1 MLKTL
6 KNLLDLMGP
15 RKKRLYLSLLL
26 SFIDGFFV
34 VVPIL
39 TAFHMVGNI
48 PEFFPET
55 TTPLTSEMVIR
66 DTVIMVICVLI
77 RIVLRYSTL
86 RLSSGV
92 GYEVMCD
99 QRKLLG
105 RELRSVS
112 MGYFNRKNLGDLV
125 ATITSDASFIEIEGM
140 GVVEKMSIGIPSIVV
155 GLLVLL
161 YFDYR
166 IALAAAL
173 LLIPTWFAYR
183 RLSSTQDRLGLDRQ
197 RMIAEVTEDTV
208 EFVGGLP
215 VLKTY
220 NMTDKLFYRTKAA
233 YKKLREF
240 SVKIELSHLP
250 PAGVFQGCFR
260 VITAVILLM
269 AGFFVINGEMSW
281 PNAFL
286 LMLASLTLFSG
297 AELMGIFS
305 IFFKMTQKSIDRINQ
320 IKDMPKM
327 GGNQKGD
334 TLDRFDV
341 AFDQVTFAYE
351 TVSVL
356 KDVSFT
362 VPEKTMTALVGLSGS
377 GKSTIANLIA
387 RFWDVQEGK
396 VLIGGKDVKNLSYE
410 NLLKNLSFVFQDV
423 FLFDDTVL
431 NNIRI
436 GRPDAGREEVA
447 EAARRARCHDFIC
460 RMENGYDTVIGEA
473 GARLSGGEK
482 QRISIARALIKNAP
496 IVLLDEVTA
505 NVDVENERQIQSA
518 LQELL
523 KDRTVIMIA
532 HKLSTLQHVDQIL
545 VIENGQISQRGAH
558 RELVSQDGLYKRL
571 WDIQYQTGRWKL

>member
-39 TAFHMVGNI
+39 MAFHMVGNI
-48 PEFFPET
+48 PELFPET

-77 RIVLRYSTL
+77 RIVLRYRTL
-86 RLSSGV
+86 RLSSGA

-105 RELRSVS
+105 QELRSVS

-320 IKDMPKM
+320 IKDIPKM

-356 KDVSFT
+356 QDVSFT

-377 GKSTIANLIA
+377 GKSTTANLIA

-447 EAARRARCHDFIC
+447 EAARRAGCHDFIC

-545 VIENGQISQRGAH
+545 VIENGRISQRGTH
-558 RELVSQDGLYKRL
+558 GELVRQDGLYKRL
-571 WDIQYQTGRWKL
+571 WDIQYQAGRWKL